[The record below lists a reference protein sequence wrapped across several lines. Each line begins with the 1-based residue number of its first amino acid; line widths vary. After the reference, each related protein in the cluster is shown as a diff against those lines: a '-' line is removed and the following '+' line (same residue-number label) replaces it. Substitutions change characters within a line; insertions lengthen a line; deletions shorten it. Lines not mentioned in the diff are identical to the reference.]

1 MSIGCK
7 ESMLKRLLV
16 PLRDNY
22 YMSFFTEGDSATSVE
37 QKRKYFVIT
46 NLGAESDFA
55 ALNSNFFWLG
65 DSTTLK
71 TISNKSYG

>member
-1 MSIGCK
+1 
-7 ESMLKRLLV
+7 
-16 PLRDNY
+16 
-22 YMSFFTEGDSATSVE
+22 MSFFTEGDSATSVE

-55 ALNSNFFWLG
+55 ALNSNFFRLG